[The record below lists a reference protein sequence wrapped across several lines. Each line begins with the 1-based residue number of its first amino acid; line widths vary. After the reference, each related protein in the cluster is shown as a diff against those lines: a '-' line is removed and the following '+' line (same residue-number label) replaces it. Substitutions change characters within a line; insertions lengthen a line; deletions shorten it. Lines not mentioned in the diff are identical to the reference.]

1 MRGSGYTIYQTS
13 TDLNARIGENYPA
26 TPLDIPGFVYNEN
39 PANPV
44 DGNPPLASGDLTE
57 DGLSLNLYYDRILYP
72 YEFRFL
78 EYGTPNPVAEPVSD
92 TARYQDKV
100 TQEAKTVPGY
110 TLVEGTKNP
119 QTITIAMEEGT
130 AAVNNVRTFYYVAE
144 TVNISYRIVGP
155 TGCGSLDNYQD
166 NTVKVIDGTV
176 IGSTPTASAGFK
188 FVGWFKDEACTEA
201 ADASWIVA
209 DNKLT
214 PDKTKNYGTEETPAM
229 GYEAATYYAKFEADV
244 ADLTITKHGYVAT
257 DGEQSFIFT
266 VTGPDGFSKKIVI
279 QGNGTVVLTGLKIG
293 EYTVTEDTAWS
304 WRYTPESG
312 SVSITLKPGETNA
325 VTYVN
330 ERTND
335 KWLGDDSYVKNVFTK
350 TVSGN

>member
-1 MRGSGYTIYQTS
+1 M
-13 TDLNARIGENYPA
+13 
-26 TPLDIPGFVYNEN
+26 
-39 PANPV
+39 
-44 DGNPPLASGDLTE
+44 E
-57 DGLSLNLYYDRILYP
+57 DGAP
-72 YEFRFL
+72 
-78 EYGTPNPVAEPVSD
+78 
-92 TARYQDKV
+92 
-100 TQEAKTVPGY
+100 
-110 TLVEGTKNP
+110 
-119 QTITIAMEEGT
+119 
-130 AAVNNVRTFYYVAE
+130 AVNNVRTFYYVAE

-155 TGCGSLDNYQD
+155 TDCGSLDNYQD

-201 ADASWIVA
+201 ADASWIDA

-214 PDKTKNYGTEETPAM
+214 PGKTKNYGTQETPAM
-229 GYEAATYYAKFEADV
+229 GYEAATYYAKFEYDV
-244 ADLTITKHGYVAT
+244 ADLTITKNGYVAT

-266 VTGPDGFSKKIVI
+266 VTSPEGFSKKIVI
-279 QGNGTVVLTGLKIG
+279 QGNGTVVLKGLKIG
-293 EYTVTEDTAWS
+293 TYTVTEDTNWS

-312 SVSITLKPGETNA
+312 SVSITLKPGETNV

-330 ERTND
+330 KRTND